1 MNPAVYLSVACKT
14 PSERGGEWRRFRYS
28 EDAEYNDLA
37 TAEWLDNP

>member
-28 EDAEYNDLA
+28 EDAEYNDLV
-37 TAEWLDNP
+37 TAVRVGV